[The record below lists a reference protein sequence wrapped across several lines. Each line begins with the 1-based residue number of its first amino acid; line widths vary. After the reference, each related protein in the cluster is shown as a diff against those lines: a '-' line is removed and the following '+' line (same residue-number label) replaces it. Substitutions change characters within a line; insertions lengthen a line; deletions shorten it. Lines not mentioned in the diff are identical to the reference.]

1 MENKNISCSPFLDIT
16 TWKEDGNTF
25 FETHNFPAMYEKVRN
40 QPYVMFVGVPG
51 SGKTATARHIA
62 LKLQKE
68 EYQILSIKDLKDV
81 DKYCEKD
88 KKRVFVIDDVLGIL
102 GFNINQLDLLFRY
115 KDTFKNLS
123 NIDNKVIMTCREEVY
138 RNECFCTTADDFL
151 RKKENV
157 VWLHS
162 AENALNY
169 EDKDGLLKKYQI
181 DASVSEIDLA
191 LTSNMFP
198 FLCKLYRKL
207 GNNDPSFF
215 NLPVPIIFKN
225 LHEME
230 NNQPV
235 QYASLVL
242 LMANQNKISK
252 TILQT
257 IDTNGSEGKQIKFLK
272 RCKLRSKPNIIEFI
286 NALKRMIQ
294 AYTQQCKDEFSFS
307 HDSMFEIVASHFGQE
322 NQDLMI
328 QYMSSDYIAT
338 KITLNTASI
347 SDSECEETSKVTKQR
362 NEHSLSIK
370 LEKVHLR
377 PLAERLYNDLEHGEY
392 YNVFGNIVL
401 KNTKVQEFFIE
412 KIMSTPYEKIER
424 DFILKLKSDLAIR
437 NICNILKEKKGKEEN
452 TSHGKCFMY
461 TPHEHLIHESY
472 ETECM
477 RAIKWVVFYGHHKIL
492 QCIIDKMRAHKE
504 NLDNLFLSPND
515 ESNRDSSA
523 VTIKSESQLRSYNQ
537 VLNAEKNRL
546 LILGCCSDDPD
557 TVQILMECVD
567 EEVRKI
573 HPLVIACYYGKMRLV
588 KEMIKAKTDVNL
600 IYKKEDTPLIAACR
614 GGHINVVKE
623 LIEAGAEVNLAKYD
637 CSRSRPD
644 RMNRE
649 EWRKWRKITRDLNE
663 RTIDFQRFECKTPIV
678 VACKNRNIE
687 LIQLLINKG
696 ADFNVSNHLA
706 GTPLTNA
713 CKAGH
718 NDVVELLLEHG
729 ANVSLI
735 DIDGKTPLGVAR
747 AKKHLTIIK
756 QLIDKRFE
764 NRDKTL
770 SSACYEGDLNA
781 VKKFIKAGAKVNL
794 NDNVIAPIKAACLA
808 GHADV
813 VKELICEGADV
824 NLWDGDQLPLTT
836 ACDEGHLS
844 VVKELIN
851 AGANLNQEDEY
862 HTPLTIACVRNHTQI
877 VKELINAKVDVNQA
891 GKNGT
896 PLSIASSNGHLEIA
910 KALLKGG
917 ADHNVEHDNKTPLI
931 DAILCEDVE
940 LLNMMIES
948 RAVVNFAPA
957 LKAACLVKNSM
968 MVNRL
973 LNADANTNL
982 GEALVYACRKENR
995 FLTIFCRE
1003 IRFHLNLYQ
1012 KMKQRERLD
1021 DDRHEQQLSIVK
1033 RLIKA
1038 GADVNYAVKYYGTP
1052 LENAIR
1058 NGYLSAVKELLKND
1072 AVVNM
1077 ISNKKTPLITACFG
1091 GHLNVVKEL
1100 VEAGADV
1107 NLETQGNTPLK
1118 AACARLHRDIVKEL
1132 INLKADVNC
1141 IDRESAVLSIL
1152 ERFGRQDIL
1161 NDLKEA
1167 GVDVSRVNTKKHAN
1181 FFE

>member
-1 MENKNISCSPFLDIT
+1 MF
-16 TWKEDGNTF
+16 
-25 FETHNFPAMYEKVRN
+25 EKVRN
-40 QPYVMFVGVPG
+40 QPYVIFVGVPG

-62 LKLQKE
+62 LKLQE
-68 EYQILSIKDLKDV
+68 DGYQILSIKDLKDV

-138 RNECFCTTADDFL
+138 RNECFCTTTDDFL

-157 VWLHS
+157 VLLHS

-169 EDKDGLLKKYQI
+169 EDKDGLLKKYKI
-181 DASVSEIDLA
+181 DAGMSEIDLA

-198 FLCKLYRKL
+198 FLCKLYQKL

-215 NLPVPIIFKN
+215 NLPVPIIFNN

-257 IDTNGSEGKQIKFLK
+257 IDTNGSEGKQITFLK
-272 RCKLRSKPNIIEFI
+272 RCKLRSIPNIFEFI
-286 NALKRMIQ
+286 DALKRMIQ
-294 AYTQQCKDEFSFS
+294 TYTQQCEDEFSFS

-347 SDSECEETSKVTKQR
+347 TDSECEETSKVTKQR

-370 LEKVHLR
+370 LEKVHHR
-377 PLAERLYNDLEHGEY
+377 PLAERLYNDVEHGEY

-401 KNTKVQEFFIE
+401 KNTEVLEFFIE
-412 KIMSTPYEKIER
+412 KIMRTPYEKIER
-424 DFILKLKSDLAIR
+424 DFISKLKSDLAIR
-437 NICNILKEKKGKEEN
+437 NICNILKEKERKETTSYGKW
-452 TSHGKCFMY
+452 FRY
-461 TPHEHLIHESY
+461 TPHEHLIHERY
-472 ETECM
+472 ETECL

-515 ESNRDSSA
+515 ESNRHSSA
-523 VTIKSESQLRSYNQ
+523 VAIKSESQLQYYNQ
-537 VLNAEKNRL
+537 ILNDEKNRL
-546 LILGCCSDDPD
+546 LILGCCSDDPN
-557 TVQILMECVD
+557 TVQILMKYVD
-567 EEVRKI
+567 EEVREI
-573 HPLVIACYYGKMRLV
+573 NPLMIACYYGKIRLL
-588 KEMIKAKTDVNL
+588 KEVIKAKTDVNL
-600 IYKKEDTPLIAACR
+600 IYKQEDTPLIAACR

-637 CSRSRPD
+637 CYWSRPD
-644 RMNRE
+644 GMDPK
-649 EWRKWRKITRDLNE
+649 EWWKITDDLNE
-663 RTIDFQRFECKTPIV
+663 RTIGFQRFECETPIV

-696 ADFNVSNHLA
+696 ADLNVNKHLA

-718 NDVVELLLEHG
+718 KGVVELLLQHG

-747 AKKHLTIIK
+747 ANKHLTIIK

-794 NDNVIAPIKAACLA
+794 KDNVIAPIKAACLA

-813 VKELICEGADV
+813 VKELICEDADL

-836 ACDEGHLS
+836 ACNEGHLI

-851 AGANLNQEDEY
+851 AGANLNQEDEH

-891 GKNGT
+891 GKNRT
-896 PLSIASSNGHLEIA
+896 PLSIASSNGHSEIA
-910 KALLKGG
+910 KELLKAG
-917 ADHNVEHDNKTPLI
+917 ADHNVEHDNKTPLS

-940 LLNMMIES
+940 LYNMMIES
-948 RAVVNFAPA
+948 RDVVNFAPA
-957 LKAACLVKNSM
+957 LKAACLVRNSM

-973 LNADANTNL
+973 LKAGANTNL
-982 GEALVYACRKENR
+982 GEALVYACAKTTNFYMNR
-995 FLTIFCRE
+995 
-1003 IRFHLNLYQ
+1003 YQ
-1012 KMKQRERLD
+1012 MMMHRERCYD
-1021 DDRHEQQLSIVK
+1021 DHHEEQLSIVK

-1038 GADVNYAVKYYGTP
+1038 GADVNYAVKYHGTP
-1052 LENAIR
+1052 LKKASE
-1058 NGYLSAVKELLKND
+1058 NGYLSVVKELLKNGAD
-1072 AVVNM
+1072 VD
-1077 ISNKKTPLITACFG
+1077 IIGHHQTPLIAACYR

-1100 VEAGADV
+1100 VKADADV
-1107 NLETQGNTPLK
+1107 NLETQAGTPLTT
-1118 AACARLHRDIVKEL
+1118 ACIRLHRDVVKEL
-1132 INLKADVNC
+1132 INSKAEVNC
-1141 IDRESAVLSIL
+1141 IDRESFLLTRL
-1152 ERFGRQDIL
+1152 EMRGRQDIL

-1167 GVDVSRVNTKKHAN
+1167 GVDVSRVNTKKQSN
-1181 FFE
+1181 FSE